1 MIRHRSRLPLIL
13 ILALFAGLGGFHWY
27 GHLPHEA
34 IGDSV
39 AEDSGKVPDGFGPIP
54 TVAAPDDRPRPAI
67 PPGHAGA
74 DVSSEAMR
82 KLAPRMSR
90 DTSGLKV
97 ITHADGR
104 QSVNLGGRFM
114 HMSAVV
120 TGADGKTQVRCFSG
134 HQEMVAA
141 TTASPAPT
149 VPQPFPHV
157 R

>member
-1 MIRHRSRLPLIL
+1 MIRNRSLLPLIL
-13 ILALFAGLGGFHWY
+13 ILALLVGLGLFRWY

-34 IGDSV
+34 PGDSV
-39 AEDSGKVPDGFGPIP
+39 AEDSEKVPDGFG
-54 TVAAPDDRPRPAI
+54 TVPEVATPVDRLRPAI
-67 PPGHAGA
+67 RPGHAGA
-74 DVSSEAMR
+74 GVSSEAMR

-104 QSVNLGGRFM
+104 QSVSLGGRFM